1 MKRFST
7 TLKNEE
13 IDSIAIGGFDG
24 LHIAHQRLI
33 SHLGS
38 TGAVVIIDKNS
49 ATLTPKRHRCKYIQ
63 NRSIFLS
70 FDEIKKMNA
79 KEFISYL
86 KTEFIN
92 LKKII
97 VGYDFRFGKDAH
109 ADCGD
114 LKLLFDGEVIVVSEV
129 LFEDISVHSGVI
141 RKLLKN
147 GNILMANKLLGRN
160 YEIQGRV
167 IKGQGIGKK
176 ELFATINIEVD
187 DFLIPKNGVYASFTK
202 IGNSSYL
209 SASFIGNRLSSDG
222 KFSIETHILDKEI
235 EVKEEKISIA
245 FVDFIRDNRKF
256 DNLSQLKKQIAK
268 DLESIRTANF

>member
-13 IDSIAIGGFDG
+13 VDSIAIGGFDG
-24 LHIAHQRLI
+24 IHIAHQKLI
-33 SHLGS
+33 SHLS
-38 TGAVVIIDKNS
+38 PTGGVVVIDKNS
-49 ATLTPKRHRCKYIQ
+49 ATLTPKKYRCKYIP
-63 NRSIFLS
+63 NRVIFLP
-70 FDEIKKMNA
+70 FNDIKQMSA
-79 KEFISYL
+79 REFISYL
-86 KTEFIN
+86 KAEFIN
-92 LKKII
+92 LKKIV

-109 ADCGD
+109 ASCED
-114 LKLLFDGEVIVVSEV
+114 LKLLFDGEVVVVSEV
-129 LFEDISVHSGVI
+129 LFDGISVHSGVI
-141 RKLLKN
+141 RKLLKD
-147 GNILMANKLLGRN
+147 GNILMANKLLGRE

-187 DFLIPKNGVYASFTK
+187 NFLIPKNGVYASFTK

-235 EVKEEKISIA
+235 KVKDEKISIA

-256 DNLSQLKKQIAK
+256 DNLTQLKEQIAK
-268 DLESIRTANF
+268 DLDYIKNTNF